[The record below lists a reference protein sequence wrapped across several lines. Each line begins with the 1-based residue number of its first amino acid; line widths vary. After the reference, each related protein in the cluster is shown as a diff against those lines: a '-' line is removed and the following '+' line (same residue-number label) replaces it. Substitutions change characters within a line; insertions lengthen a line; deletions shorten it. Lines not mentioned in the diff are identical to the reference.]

1 MATTAI
7 IIAAAVTAVAAGAG
21 AYMQSESAAAQ
32 VKAAERRSDWQQ
44 QVELQQTEVARRQV
58 QAKTHRMLNAQAS
71 KAGNAGVVAGEGSL
85 LTDQLESASLAQYDE
100 DLAAGAPWAAG
111 PYDGLRQQL
120 RSVGRDWEAGLR

>member
-44 QVELQQTEVARRQV
+44 QVELQQAEVARRQV
-58 QAKTHRMLNAQAS
+58 QAKTHRMLNA
-71 KAGNAGVVAGEGSL
+71 
-85 LTDQLESASLAQYDE
+85 
-100 DLAAGAPWAAG
+100 
-111 PYDGLRQQL
+111 
-120 RSVGRDWEAGLR
+120 